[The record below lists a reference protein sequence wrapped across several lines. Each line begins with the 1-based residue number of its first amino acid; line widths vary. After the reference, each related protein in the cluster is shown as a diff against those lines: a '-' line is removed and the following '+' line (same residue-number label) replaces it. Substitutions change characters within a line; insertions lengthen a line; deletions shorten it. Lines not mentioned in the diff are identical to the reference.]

1 MVVVPKKNNT
11 VRICVDLT
19 KLNKCVKRERHPLPA
34 VEQVLAQLAEAS
46 VFSKLDANSGFWQI
60 PLSAKSA
67 PLTTFITPFGR
78 FCFHRLP
85 FGITSAPEHF
95 QRRMSE
101 ILEGLEGVVC
111 MLDDTLIYGK
121 TQEEHDHRLQVALQR
136 LKAAGVTLNQQK
148 CLFSVS
154 EITFLGQVIS
164 KHGIQPDPSKI
175 EAINRME
182 APTDV
187 AGARRLLGT
196 VNQLGKFIPNLAQ
209 ITQPIRE
216 LLVKSNQWMWEEPQ
230 QTAFTKIKEALVTSP
245 VLAHF
250 NVNYETLLSADSS
263 SYGLGAV
270 LLQKAPNKDFRP
282 VAYISRV
289 LTPTENRYSQIEK
302 EALAFTW
309 ACERLSDLLIGLSFH
324 IHTNHKPLVPLF
336 STKKLEDLPIIESR
350 DFDYV

>member
-1 MVVVPKKNNT
+1 MSIRTKLLKLIKRVGVLQDYAKMITRGFPELFQGLGKMEGEYSIKLKENSQPYALSTCRRVPIPLMKAVKTELTRMEKAGVISRVTEPSDWCAGMVVVPKKNNT

-230 QTAFTKIKEALVTSP
+230 QTA
-245 VLAHF
+245 
-250 NVNYETLLSADSS
+250 
-263 SYGLGAV
+263 
-270 LLQKAPNKDFRP
+270 
-282 VAYISRV
+282 
-289 LTPTENRYSQIEK
+289 SQRSK
-302 EALAFTW
+302 
-309 ACERLSDLLIGLSFH
+309 
-324 IHTNHKPLVPLF
+324 KPLSQVQF
-336 STKKLEDLPIIESR
+336 
-350 DFDYV
+350 